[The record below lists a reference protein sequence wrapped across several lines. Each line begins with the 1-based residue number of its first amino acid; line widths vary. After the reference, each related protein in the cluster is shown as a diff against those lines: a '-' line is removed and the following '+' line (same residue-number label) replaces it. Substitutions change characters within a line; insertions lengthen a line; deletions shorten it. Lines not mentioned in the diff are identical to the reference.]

1 MGMKTYP
8 IFLLLFILLVFTQCK
23 KEEESSPQ
31 SDYTLVWAEEF
42 DNDGSVD
49 ETTWNFEN
57 GFIRN
62 EELQWYQKENASI
75 NNGILIIEARKENKP
90 TPYYDP
96 NSIYWQE
103 RRQTIEYSSAAL
115 NTKGKKNWTFG
126 RFELKAKIPVANGIW
141 PAWWTLGEE
150 KEWPAGGEIDIME
163 HFKGS
168 LVTNLTYLE
177 KDGQAAFISKLFNVD
192 SLGGTAWAS
201 EFHIWRLDWTPQY
214 IEFFLDNKSLNK
226 IQVDSLVNNDGTGF
240 NPFTKPHFMLLTL
253 AVGGTNGGD
262 PTGTTFPQKLEVDYI
277 RVYQLK

>member
-1 MGMKTYP
+1 MKTYP
-8 IFLLLFILLVFTQCK
+8 IFLLLFLLLVFTQCK
-23 KEEESSPQ
+23 KDEESSPQ

-62 EELQWYQKENASI
+62 EELQWYQKENATI

-126 RFELKAKIPVANGIW
+126 RFELKARIPVANGIW

-262 PTGTTFPQKLEVDYI
+262 PTGTTFPQKLEVDCI